1 MMVAYEI
8 DPGDNCPQ
16 QRVQKLH
23 LSSGCLMNRLKP
35 YDTDVRVSEDLRF
48 LIDSSV
54 HFPIRLFKLK
64 SLETK
69 DHIFFLVRHSLST

>member
-23 LSSGCLMNRLKP
+23 LSSGCPMNRLKP